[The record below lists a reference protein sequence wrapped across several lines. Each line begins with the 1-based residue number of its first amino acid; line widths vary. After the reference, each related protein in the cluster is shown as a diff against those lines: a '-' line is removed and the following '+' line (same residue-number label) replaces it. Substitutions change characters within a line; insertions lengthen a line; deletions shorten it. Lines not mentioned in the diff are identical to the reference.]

1 MGGGATTERL
11 AFQNVPSPLFQ
22 SLHIRD
28 AIITINIVHMGD
40 YLGIGDP
47 PFQGKIASLFS
58 RIKLPIPKIQIPLSD
73 QIEQRSHPHFCKRII
88 LACKKLFN
96 KNYL

>member
-47 PFQGKIASLFS
+47 PFKE
-58 RIKLPIPKIQIPLSD
+58 KLSVCFPEL
-73 QIEQRSHPHFCKRII
+73 
-88 LACKKLFN
+88 
-96 KNYL
+96 NYQYQKSKYF